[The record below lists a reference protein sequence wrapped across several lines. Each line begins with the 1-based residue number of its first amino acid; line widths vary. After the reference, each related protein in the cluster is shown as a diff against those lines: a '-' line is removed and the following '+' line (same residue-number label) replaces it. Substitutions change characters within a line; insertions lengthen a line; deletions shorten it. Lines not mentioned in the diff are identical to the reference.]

1 MQFLKDFLLSIT
13 VLCVAFLLPY
23 QFFISLGY
31 RNGFALGGA
40 MIICSFIQALL
51 MNYDE

>member
-1 MQFLKDFLLSIT
+1 MQFLKDFILSII

-23 QFFISLGY
+23 QFFLSLGY
-31 RNGFALGGA
+31 RNGFAIGGA
-40 MIICSFIQALL
+40 MVICSVIQSLL